1 MKTFLPRAAALL
13 GLSLG
18 SALGGCVHITNT
30 YSGMPGASQPAQ
42 TVAQTASGRDCGCP
56 GQTGPAYSDGAY
68 GYPYPAYYPQ
78 PYPATPPS
86 SDRYI
91 YVPYGYPSQGG
102 YYPRPGGSYSGGA
115 GSGTG
120 GNTGSGTG
128 GGTGSSGS
136 APRPVESNPRRPDSG
151 RDTETAYEP
160 TVRGGEDGSTVGI
173 NPNLGGTVSTPRGPR
188 AEAPHSEEVRPNLPV
203 GGGTRTG
210 VPVADAPERD
220 TRPHTEAPAA
230 TGDRA
235 SAPHDVTVRPNIPA
249 EPKTSIPVRDNKPA
263 TGVATDAGGRPNP
276 DRNESRTPV
285 RTNSSEPSK
294 ATTTNPAQGEKVS
307 SAAGSATSQPRNTS
321 GSAATTA
328 PVNSGASAQPVTV
341 GKAETAAPASSTGS
355 QPRRDPAPA
364 VKDAEKK
371 SETVAPAAATSQ
383 ERSGSRAGEGSE
395 RATSAPATSATAA
408 PAAPATSA
416 GSAVRSGGTSSQKS
430 SDTVRAAEPVSRPK
444 AAGGIDGFS
453 PSAATT
459 ASPAGAGVSN
469 GKPR

>member
-1 MKTFLPRAAALL
+1 MKNILPRAAALL
-13 GLSLG
+13 GISLG

-42 TVAQTASGRDCGCP
+42 TVAQNASGRDCGCP
-56 GQTGPAYSDGAY
+56 GQTGPAYSDGTY

-78 PYPATPPS
+78 PYPSSPPS
-86 SDRYI
+86 SDHYI

-102 YYPRPGGSYSGGA
+102 YPSHGGYYPRPGGNYSGG
-115 GSGTG
+115 T
-120 GNTGSGTG
+120 

-136 APRPVESNPRRPDSG
+136 PSRPVESTPRRPDSG
-151 RDTETAYEP
+151 RDAGTAYEP
-160 TVRGGEDGSTVGI
+160 TVRGGADGSTVGI
-173 NPNLGGTVSTPRGPR
+173 NPNLGGTVSSPRGPR

-210 VPVADAPERD
+210 MPVSDAPERD
-220 TRPHTEAPAA
+220 SRPRTDVPVA

-235 SAPHDVTVRPNIPA
+235 SAPHDVAVRPNIPA
-249 EPKTSIPVRDNKPA
+249 EPKTSTPVRDSKPA
-263 TGVATDAGGRPNP
+263 AGGATDAGARPNP
-276 DRNESRTPV
+276 DRTESRTPV

-294 ATTTNPAQGEKVS
+294 ATTPAQGESVS
-307 SAAGSATSQPRNTS
+307 SAAVPATSQPRNTQ

-328 PVNSGASAQPVTV
+328 PVNSGASAQPATV

-355 QPRRDPAPA
+355 QQRRNDAPA

-371 SETVAPAAATSQ
+371 TETVAPAATSQ

-395 RATSAPATSATAA
+395 RATSDRGTSAVAA
-408 PAAPATSA
+408 PAVPATSA
-416 GSAVRSGGTSSQKS
+416 GSAVRSGGTSSRTS
-430 SDTVRAAEPVSRPK
+430 SDTVRAADPVSRPK
-444 AAGGIDGFS
+444 NAGALDGFA
-453 PSAATT
+453 PSAAT
-459 ASPAGAGVSN
+459 PAGAADAGVSN